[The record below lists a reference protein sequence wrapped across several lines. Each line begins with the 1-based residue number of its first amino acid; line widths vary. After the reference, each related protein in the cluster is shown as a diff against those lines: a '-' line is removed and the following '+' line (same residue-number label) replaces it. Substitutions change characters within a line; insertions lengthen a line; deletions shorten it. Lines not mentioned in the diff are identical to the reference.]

1 MLVGIHVFFA
11 LLYVRYASTIEA
23 EKVTSKRA
31 KRTNCVK
38 QVNFRAMELR
48 GGFYE
53 KIQNSFM
60 QNNAC
65 VINNFRG
72 VMFFGN

>member
-11 LLYVRYASTIEA
+11 LLYVRYASTIKA

-31 KRTNCVK
+31 NCVK
-38 QVNFRAMELR
+38 QVNFRAMELS

-53 KIQNSFM
+53 RIQNSFM